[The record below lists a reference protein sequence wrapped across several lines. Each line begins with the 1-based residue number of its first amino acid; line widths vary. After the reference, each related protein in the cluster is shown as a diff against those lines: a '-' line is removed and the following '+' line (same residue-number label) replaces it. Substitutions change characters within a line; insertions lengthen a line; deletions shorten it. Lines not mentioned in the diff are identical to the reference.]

1 MAWQLAFGRVS
12 IRCRQK
18 NAFAGVQI
26 ILVFGTVYSKSFQIS
41 KVNGEMLGTTICEVI
56 CAFIVRRKCAAD

>member
-1 MAWQLAFGRVS
+1 MAWQLALGRVS

-26 ILVFGTVYSKSFQIS
+26 ILVFGTVYLKSFQIS
-41 KVNGEMLGTTICEVI
+41 KINGAIMALLFVKQ
-56 CAFIVRRKCAAD
+56 FVRL

>member
-1 MAWQLAFGRVS
+1 MAWQLALGRVS

-26 ILVFGTVYSKSFQIS
+26 YFRVWNSLFKTFSDIKD
-41 KVNGEMLGTTICEVI
+41 GEMLGTTICEAI

>member
-1 MAWQLAFGRVS
+1 MAWQLALGQVS

-26 ILVFGTVYSKSFQIS
+26 FSVFGTVYLFQIS
-41 KVNGEMLGTTICEVI
+41 KINGEMLGSTICEAI
-56 CAFIVRRKCAAD
+56 CAFIVRRKCATD